1 MTWISVSCPNCNGLN
16 CMRPI
21 NYSKP
26 LICVHPSINNL
37 TDYLQKEPTAT
48 PNCTSATSLFFLLI
62 IITVMLTIILLDHL
76 WSKLS
81 RVWDDY
87 KLRKELVKRRNKK
100 RSHCRQSQLHP
111 SQPLPL
117 HIPPLITGV
126 NRQEQMEVPQ
136 ISVAVVTEEPKVEQQ
151 GGEDEQELDLR

>member
-48 PNCTSATSLFFLLI
+48 PNCTSATIIFF
-62 IITVMLTIILLDHL
+62 VDHHH
-76 WSKLS
+76 
-81 RVWDDY
+81 RDADHY
-87 KLRKELVKRRNKK
+87 FAGPC
-100 RSHCRQSQLHP
+100 SHCRQSQLHP